1 MAQKGPK
8 QADAYTGWAA
18 VKRMTHP
25 LSIIAGT
32 SRPLRRSI
40 AAELKL
46 RETNYVRTRRCWF

>member
-1 MAQKGPK
+1 MDGVEGLK
-8 QADAYTGWAA
+8 QSGRAV

-46 RETNYVRTRRCWF
+46 RETNYV